1 MKILDPDDKVR
12 AAVCKLY
19 GALDYETAAHH
30 VEKEQLILVADR
42 CKDKK
47 VSPFH
52 HVSLISNLE
61 YSTLCASKPL
71 ILWERYTVMLSLKCT
86 VLSTV
91 PEFTPDPPH
100 SDDRDP
106 HATAH
111 FGWIPQE
118 LLHANALSVEVR

>member
-30 VEKEQLILVADR
+30 VEKEQLMLVADR

-47 VSPFH
+47 VS
-52 HVSLISNLE
+52 HVNHLGSISNLE
-61 YSTLCASKPL
+61 YSTLCVSKLL
-71 ILWERYTVMLSLKCT
+71 ILWERYTVMLFLKCT
-86 VLSTV
+86 GLSTV
-91 PEFTPDPPH
+91 PKFRPDLPH

-118 LLHANALSVEVR
+118 LLHAIALSVEVR

>member
-30 VEKEQLILVADR
+30 VEKEQLMLVADR

-47 VSPFH
+47 VSHFNH
-52 HVSLISNLE
+52 LDSISNLE

-71 ILWERYTVMLSLKCT
+71 ILWERYIVMLFLKCT

-91 PEFTPDPPH
+91 PSSRLTPPH

-118 LLHANALSVEVR
+118 LLHAVALSVEVR